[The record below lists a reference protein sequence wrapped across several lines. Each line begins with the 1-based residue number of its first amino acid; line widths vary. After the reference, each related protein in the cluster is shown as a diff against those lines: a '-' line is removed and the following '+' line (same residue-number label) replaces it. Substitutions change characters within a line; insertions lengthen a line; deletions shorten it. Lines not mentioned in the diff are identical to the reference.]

1 MAISQQDIKT
11 RIAQI
16 QAEGGGDTAATR
28 AQIAQEAQQ
37 YGVTPEQI
45 GTATGLLGSQVRTMA
60 SEAGQAFEPI
70 QPTGGMLGG
79 NNIDLTTPTTPIT
92 PRTGMLEG
100 TTVDATPKSYTPTI
114 STSTLQQASA
124 GDYDAFS
131 DFLLGSAMSGQDT
144 KQFRPVVEQIAK
156 QATGDSGT
164 DPAYNF
170 LVTSTALATLKNDYN
185 QAVESGDTTKA
196 LELNRAIQSNPDE
209 MYGYYLTQYPE
220 GTAHTTTQQFFNDPF
235 NIGAPGKYQKSFFDE
250 IGDTIGDVVEN
261 PFVQAAVTFAYPP
274 AGAVLNAYA
283 TLDSGEN
290 LTPTQIVAALAGAS
304 EISGLEGGNLLK
316 SMPQGVQDFVQ
327 SVQDFAD
334 GFEGRAVAALKT
346 AFPNVDTEKLAE
358 YEDAIK
364 TTLAGGED
372 FIKEVV
378 GEENVQAFS
387 EGLAGIEDGFKG
399 LTDIDLSGLG
409 NFLTQEDLTAALA
422 GIQTGGGFTPQRGYQ
437 PGLPVDVE
445 FDLPDQSLALQIL
458 NQPSSVKPA

>member
-1 MAISQQDIKT
+1 MAISQQDIQA

-16 QAEGGGDTAATR
+16 QAQGGGDTAATR

-45 GTATGLLGSQVRTMA
+45 GAATNLTGTQVRQMA
-60 SEAGQAFEPI
+60 QEAGQAF
-70 QPTGGMLGG
+70 QPLKLVDGGMLGG
-79 NNIDLTTPTTPIT
+79 TPVTTPTAPIT

-100 TTVDATPKSYTPTI
+100 TTVDVTPKAYTPTV
-114 STSTLQQASA
+114 TGTTLQQAA
-124 GDYDAFS
+124 QGDVNAFS
-131 DFLLGSAMSGQDT
+131 DFLLGVGTSGKDT
-144 KQFRPVVEQIAK
+144 TQLRPIVEQIST

-185 QAVESGDTTKA
+185 TAVASGDTAKA
-196 LELNRAIQSNPDE
+196 YELDRVIRGDTNE
-209 MYGYYLTQYPE
+209 MYQYYLTQYPE

-250 IGDTIGDVVEN
+250 IGDAIGDVVEN
-261 PFVQAAVTFAYPP
+261 PLVQAAVTFAYPP

-290 LTPTQIVAALAGAS
+290 LTPTQIAAALAGAS

-316 SMPQGVQDFVQ
+316 SMPQGVQDFVE
-327 SVQDFAD
+327 SAKSWTAGKWD
-334 GFEGRAVAALKT
+334 EGIAALKQ
-346 AFPNVDTEKLAE
+346 AFPD
-358 YEDAIK
+358 K
-364 TTLAGGED
+364 TTEELAAIED
-372 FIKEVV
+372 SLKGFI
-378 GEENVQAFS
+378 GEENVQTFS
-387 EGLAGIEDGFKG
+387 EGFAGIEDG
-399 LTDIDLSGLG
+399 LRELVNIDLSGLG
-409 NFLTQEDLTAALA
+409 DFLTQEDLTAALA